1 MRDQRAIEVG
11 ATVRIS
17 DAVWGDVTEIIAAST
32 GTPSCIVVRFSEK
45 SDLIIPIE
53 ELPPQLLDA

>member
-1 MRDQRAIEVG
+1 LRDQRAIEVG

-17 DAVWGDVTEIIAAST
+17 DAVWGDVTEIITDST
-32 GTPSCIVVRFSEK
+32 GALSCIVVRFSEK

-53 ELPPQLLDA
+53 ELPLQLLDA